1 MMSDKEE
8 RHDVIPSFHLLS
20 SSRFDGDERERRCC
34 RRLTI
39 QMDIFQGLGIKT
51 KSNSSKLFSISP
63 DGMGRLSVSYRV
75 P

>member
-1 MMSDKEE
+1 MSDKEE
-8 RHDVIPSFHLLS
+8 RHDVIPPFHLLS
-20 SSRFDGDERERRCC
+20 SSRFDGDERERRRC
-34 RRLTI
+34 RRLTL
-39 QMDIFQGLGIKT
+39 QMDISQGLGIKT